1 MFPFKQNKFV
11 FQTETS
17 SMSDKQSVYVFDKNL
32 KKNCIHL
39 NINKENDPKKAQRKD
54 VSETKF
60 K

>member
-32 KKNCIHL
+32 KKKLYPFKH
-39 NINKENDPKKAQRKD
+39 KQRK
-54 VSETKF
+54 
-60 K
+60 